1 MVLIGFK
8 KGQILNLMDI
18 YLQAEAYTGF
28 FSRGGLKVFLSRKGG
43 GLKPPVYC
51 SRGGLSPPPLL

>member
-28 FSRGGLKVFLSRKGG
+28 FPEGA
-43 GLKPPVYC
+43 
-51 SRGGLSPPPLL
+51 